1 MHWRESCFIRLSKA
15 NPSVEP
21 LLLLLLFLFT
31 LSLAL
36 FSAPSAL
43 SPAKKRWK
51 LDVKPRYHYVA
62 YGSSGSLWNFLCQ
75 SAPNARAGARCFNKS
90 KVGLPSCSH
99 LVCCISTLQHNRL
112 RLQYTRT
119 MVILQSEFVSTGWQ
133 SLHEVPFGTLF
144 FFFWKARQQLNN
156 KLRFSLNQV

>member
-62 YGSSGSLWNFLCQ
+62 YGSSGSLQNFLCQ

-119 MVILQSEFVSTGWQ
+119 MVILQSEFVSTAGRAYMRF
-133 SLHEVPFGTLF
+133 LLAHYF
-144 FFFWKARQQLNN
+144 FFFLESKTATEQ
-156 KLRFSLNQV
+156 